1 VQQSEQLPCQHARQE
16 EVLVGEEGYCWE
28 RAKVQSEASDRLCIF
43 MKSTKGQDFGDNG
56 RDHMITESDIWHK
69 WGNEGHR
76 RLNRVVG
83 SSYMRWRNHVIQET
97 QRRIT
102 AVKGVLRL
110 MTGALTC
117 RHHGLVVSIFERW
130 QDRYAQCSGAVAWAL
145 GLVLE
150 SWGPYFVKTTAMGT
164 TTVCQ
169 LRSRRCVR
177 ILQGDISVQFSRA
190 EELEVTVHRL
200 ELQKDVLQGNLM
212 AGERKGQMLPGVR
225 DECYRANEEL

>member
-1 VQQSEQLPCQHARQE
+1 MVHRHERDIEALQGNLKAGERMGEELQGENEALQGKLKAAEGQKAAVWQRLLAYRECLVQQSEQLPCQHARQE

-28 RAKVQSEASDRLCIF
+28 RAKVQSEASDRLCVF
-43 MKSTKGQDFGDNG
+43 KKSTKGQDCGDNG

-69 WGNEGHR
+69 GGNEGHR

-117 RHHGLVVSIFERW
+117 LHHGLVVSIFERW
-130 QDRYAQCSGAVAWAL
+130 RDRSIG
-145 GLVLE
+145 E
-150 SWGPYFVKTTAMGT
+150 RTAT
-164 TTVCQ
+164 HSVQAQ
-169 LRSRRCVR
+169 LRGLLVSFWRAGDRTSSRR
-177 ILQGDISVQFSRA
+177 L
-190 EELEVTVHRL
+190 
-200 ELQKDVLQGNLM
+200 
-212 AGERKGQMLPGVR
+212 
-225 DECYRANEEL
+225 